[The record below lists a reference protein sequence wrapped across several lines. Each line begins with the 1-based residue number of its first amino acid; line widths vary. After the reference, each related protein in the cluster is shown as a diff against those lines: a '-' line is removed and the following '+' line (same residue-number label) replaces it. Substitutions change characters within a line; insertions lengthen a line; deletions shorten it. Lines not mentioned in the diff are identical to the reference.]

1 MPEGIRIGAAFIE
14 VRANMQKARE
24 DVKNF
29 EREANKTEA
38 EIRVGANT
46 LLASRQI
53 AFAARGRVAV
63 IHAQATGLGA
73 VEKAFARVSG
83 ARVLSDTVTNLGK
96 KLGNLDKSTPK
107 IAMVTTALGALSAAA
122 LAGTSNMLALG
133 GSLATVA
140 GAGLALPG
148 MFAGAAVAAGTL
160 IAALKDAPT
169 VLADLGP
176 AFSGLQDTIS
186 GNFWSKAAQPIRD
199 LTNNLLPTLSSGLGA
214 VSTDLGNAFSQ
225 VATSLQTELGTS
237 ALGEMLA
244 NTSQGIQAA
253 TGAIQPLVASF
264 TTLGAV
270 GSDYLP
276 KFGAWITTISEKFN
290 AFIQGAAA
298 DGRLRGWIDT
308 GIASL
313 KSLGEV
319 IANISTTFYGLF
331 KAAEAAG
338 GTSLQSL
345 ADGLQKVSDIVNGPT
360 FQTALITVFKGAHAG
375 AEGLGQ
381 ALGPIGD
388 MFVALAPTIAN
399 VLSLTGRLA
408 GDALGGIAKAISQPA
423 FATGLNGFFNGVQ
436 TGMNAILPHLPAL
449 ANVFGTVMSVAG
461 ELAAVIGP
469 VLGSA
474 MGVLAPV
481 LNTVLNAVKPLI
493 PIFGNA
499 LMSIITGLS
508 PHIGVLAGVFAKLMP
523 VVASMIPPIMSLVSA
538 LLPPLMSLVTAL
550 APVILQ
556 LAGVFAKIIPPV
568 ASIITAL
575 LPPLI
580 SIFNS
585 LMPVIMTVI
594 DAILPLVNMLA
605 EMLIPTIQM
614 LMPVVQTVFA
624 VIASVITS
632 VMGIVQGVIKV
643 VTGAIRGDW
652 NMIWEGM
659 KQTFS
664 GIWNAIVAVVTGV
677 FNIIGSF
684 INAKLAYLNFLW
696 TSVWNVIKATVAGV
710 WNAILSTIRT
720 VWGHVSSFIGGA
732 IEGAKRVISDGFT
745 NVRDTVTRLWNG
757 VKTAISDVWNKFI
770 KPVFTAL
777 SDFVTKTIPGA
788 FDKGVK
794 EITKFWNGLKEV
806 AKAPIKF
813 IIDTVYNDGIR
824 GVFNS
829 VMDFVGAGDKKLGK
843 LNIPGFKT
851 GGYTGNVGTG
861 EAAGIVHGKEYVLN
875 APATASLQRT
885 NPGLL
890 DGMNRKGAAAL
901 GAEQCSHKGGHA
913 AGAAVGAGGGFQPIW
928 GGFQN
933 QIHAAGRLK
942 VSDGAPGWN
951 IPAAA
956 AMWDRLSKIRV
967 SAGHGAP
974 QANTRM
980 GGLGGR
986 IYAWATSNGDI
997 TFDPN
1002 TTAGASPVL
1011 KTAVAAHE
1019 IGHVLG
1025 LPHSNGDSVMR
1036 PMVDGAMAPT
1046 SQDVQRLRSLYSGG
1060 SREAGQGG
1068 GLDPLKWITDEIMK
1082 GIKGIMDNIPG
1093 VGKVV
1098 EMATAIGSKMINDV
1112 KDWGIGRAKEFL
1124 GMGNDKG
1131 NSAGVNPTLFDGGG
1145 LLEKGMVGIHAKQKP
1160 DAVLT
1165 DSEWNTMKRIA
1176 ANSDDSRGIIDNSV
1190 YNITVQID
1198 PSEIDDLQ
1206 KMSKLFNDLAQTARK
1221 GRGAQN
1227 ARAAY

>member
-1 MPEGIRIGAAFIE
+1 MPEGIRIGAAFVE

-29 EREANKTEA
+29 NREANKTEA
-38 EIRVGANT
+38 EIRIGANT

-53 AFAARGRVAV
+53 AHAARGRVAV

-73 VEKAFARVSG
+73 VEKAFARLSG
-83 ARVLSDTVTNLGK
+83 ARVLTDTVTDLGK

-186 GNFWSKAAQPIRD
+186 ANFWDKAAQPIRD

-214 VSTDLGNAFSQ
+214 ISTDLGNAFSQ
-225 VATSLQTELGTS
+225 MAASLQTELGTS

-253 TGAIQPLVASF
+253 SGAIQPLVASF

-276 KFGAWITTISEKFN
+276 KFGAWLTTISEKFN
-290 AFIQGAAA
+290 TFIQGAAA
-298 DGRLRGWIDT
+298 DGRLRGWIDS
-308 GIASL
+308 GIGAL

-319 IANISTTFYGLF
+319 IANVSTTLHGLF

-345 ADGLQKVSDIVNGPT
+345 ADGLQKVSDIVNGPV
-360 FQTALITVFKGAHAG
+360 FQQALITVFKGAHAG
-375 AEGLGQ
+375 AEGLGK
-381 ALGPIGD
+381 ALAPIGD
-388 MFVALAPTIAN
+388 MFVALAPTIAHI
-399 VLSLTGRLA
+399 LALTGKLA
-408 GDALGGIAKAISQPA
+408 GEALGGIAKALSQPA
-423 FATGLNGFFNGVQ
+423 FATGLKSFFDGVQ
-436 TGMNAILPHLPAL
+436 IGISAILPHLPTL
-449 ANVFGTVMSVAG
+449 AKVFGSVMSVAG

-469 VLGSA
+469 VLGEA
-474 MGVLAPV
+474 IKVLAPV
-481 LNTVLNAVKPLI
+481 LLTVLDAVKPII
-493 PIFGNA
+493 PILGTS
-499 LMSIITGLS
+499 LMTIIKGLT
-508 PHIGVLAGVFAKLMP
+508 PIIGMLAGVFVRLAP
-523 VVASMIPPIMSLVSA
+523 VIASLIPPIMTVITS
-538 LLPPLMSLVTAL
+538 LLPPLTSL
-550 APVILQ
+550 
-556 LAGVFAKIIPPV
+556 FM
-568 ASIITAL
+568 
-575 LPPLI
+575 
-580 SIFNS
+580 S
-585 LMPVIMTVI
+585 LMPAVVSII
-594 DAILPLVNMLA
+594 DALLPLVNMLV
-605 EMLIPTIQM
+605 MLLIPAFNA
-614 LMPVVQTVFA
+614 LMPVIRIVFGF
-624 VIASVITS
+624 ITTTIQNA
-632 VMGIVQGVIKV
+632 MGVVQGIIKV
-643 VTGAIRGDW
+643 VTGLIKGDW
-652 NMIWEGM
+652 SAVWEGI
-659 KQTFS
+659 KQIFGSIWKQMQDTVKFMSDHLKAIIDGALKGIQWIWNTIWTGIKTFVTTIWNGISTFIS
-664 GIWNAIVAVVTGV
+664 GIWT
-677 FNIIGSF
+677 NIT
-684 INAKLAYLNFLW
+684 NF
-696 TSVWNVIKATVAGV
+696 V
-710 WNAILSTIRT
+710 R
-720 VWGHVSSFIGGA
+720 GG
-732 IEGAKRVISDGFT
+732 IEGAKKLVSDGFT
-745 NVRDTVTRLWNG
+745 IVRDTVTKLWNG

-770 KPVFTAL
+770 KPVFTSL
-777 SDFVTKTIPGA
+777 SDFVTKTIPKA
-788 FDKGVK
+788 FETGVK
-794 EITKFWNGLKEV
+794 EISKFWDGLKAI

-813 IIDTVYNDGIR
+813 MIDTVYNDGIR

-843 LNIPGFKT
+843 LSIPGFKT
-851 GGYTGNVGTG
+851 GGYTGNAGVG

-890 DGMNRKGAAAL
+890 DGLNKKGAAAL

-928 GGFQN
+928 SGFQN

-974 QANTRM
+974 QATTRL

-986 IYAWATSNGDI
+986 IYAWASSNGDI

-1002 TTAGASPVL
+1002 TTAGASPTL

-1124 GMGNDKG
+1124 GMGNGKG
-1131 NSAGVNPTLFDGGG
+1131 NGASVNPTLFDGGG

-1176 ANSDDSRGIIDNSV
+1176 ANSAESRGIIGGEVNQ
-1190 YNITVQID
+1190 YITL
-1198 PSEIDDLQ
+1198 EIKASDLDEIQ
-1206 KMSKLFNDLAQTARK
+1206 KVVKVFNDLEQTARK
-1221 GRGAQN
+1221 GRGTQN
-1227 ARAAY
+1227 ARVAY